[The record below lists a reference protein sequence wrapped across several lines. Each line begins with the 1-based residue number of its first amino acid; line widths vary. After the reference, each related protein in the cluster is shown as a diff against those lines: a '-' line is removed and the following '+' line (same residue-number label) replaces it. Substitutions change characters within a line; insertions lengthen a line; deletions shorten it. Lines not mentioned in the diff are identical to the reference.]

1 MNPAM
6 NAPVILITGAA
17 KRLGAQI
24 ARNLHVAGA
33 SVAIHFHHSQTD
45 ADALVAEL
53 CALRANSAQAFKAN
67 LLDIA
72 ALPDLVNQ
80 VVTHFGALDGL
91 VNNASTFFATQIGE
105 IDGDKWEDI
114 VGTNLRAPLFL
125 AQAVAAHLAKRGM
138 GCIVNITDIHAE
150 RPLKNYPVY
159 CAAKAGLLG
168 LTRSLAVELAPKI
181 RVNAVAPGAI
191 MWPDASE
198 DFSADEQAA
207 IIRHTLLGRIGQ
219 AEDIARAVRFLMF
232 DAPYITGQV
241 INVDG
246 GRTAHL

>member
-1 MNPAM
+1 MNP
-6 NAPVILITGAA
+6 PVILITGAA

-24 ARNLHVAGA
+24 ARNLHAAGA
-33 SVAIHFHHSQTD
+33 NVAIHFHRSQPD
-45 ADALVAEL
+45 ADALVSEL
-53 CALRANSAQAFKAN
+53 CAARANSAQAFQAN
-67 LLDIA
+67 LLNIA
-72 ALPDLVNQ
+72 ALPDLVSQ
-80 VVTHFGALDGL
+80 VVAHFGALDGL
-91 VNNASTFFATQIGE
+91 INNASTFFATQIENVDGE
-105 IDGDKWEDI
+105 NWEDI

-125 AQAVAAHLAKRGM
+125 SQAAAPYLAKRDM

-168 LTRSLAVELAPKI
+168 LTRSLAVELAPKV

-191 MWPDASE
+191 LWPDANMDAE
-198 DFSADEQAA
+198 ADFSADEQAA

-219 AEDIARAVRFLMF
+219 ADDIARAVRFLVF
-232 DAPYITGQV
+232 EAPYITGQV